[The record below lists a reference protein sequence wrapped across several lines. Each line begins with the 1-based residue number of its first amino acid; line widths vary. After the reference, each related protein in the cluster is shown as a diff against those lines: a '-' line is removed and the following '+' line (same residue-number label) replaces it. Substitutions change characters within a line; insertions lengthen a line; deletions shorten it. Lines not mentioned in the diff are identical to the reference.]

1 MARSSLSWVSVL
13 CVSEPVLTRIETTK
27 WSGVVTAAIT
37 MSDVKDEIDW
47 EFVGNET
54 TSAQT
59 NYYFLGQ
66 ANYSATAGETYQV
79 TSGGDTSQNFH
90 TYTLDWQEDYL
101 TWSIDGNSV
110 RTLTKADTMASDGQ

>member
-1 MARSSLSWVSVL
+1 
-13 CVSEPVLTRIETTK
+13 
-27 WSGVVTAAIT
+27 